1 MPTKSVSV
9 PLVSRGGGGAE
20 LTRQLSSTH
29 ASPRFSFSSGVLPS
43 LGARSDR
50 HVRLRR
56 FIVSPYDRR
65 YKLWNNSLI
74 LLVIYSA
81 WVTPF
86 EFGFIPEPTGTL
98 AVADNA
104 VNAFFAVDIVLT
116 FFVAYTDPKTFLLQ
130 DDPRKIALRYTTTW
144 FVLDVLATIPT
155 ELARRILPPDLRSY
169 GFFGILRLW
178 RLHRVG
184 VLFARLEKDRK
195 FSYFWVRCVK
205 LVCVQ
210 NLKNSQHYILEKNLS
225 SSSSS
230 PPPPSWLQVTLFA
243 VHCSACFYYLL
254 ADRYPDPT
262 NTWIS
267 AYMPNF
273 HKASIWSRYVASMY
287 WSITTLSTVGYG
299 DMHAENSGEMVFT
312 TAYMLFNLG
321 LTAYIIGNMT
331 NLVVHGTSRT
341 RKFRDMIQA
350 ATSFAQ
356 RHQLPARLQE
366 QMVSHLSLKFR
377 TNSEGLHQ
385 QETFEALPKAIRS
398 SISHHLFFGLVQNV
412 YLFEGVSNDLIFQLV
427 SEMNAEYFAPRE
439 DIILQNEAPADFYII
454 VSGSMLAGMAKSGDV
469 VGEIGVLCYRPQLFT
484 ARTRSLC
491 QLLRLDRASFLRIIQ
506 SNIADG
512 TIVMNN
518 LIQYLRDKKDIA
530 AISAVAKEIDDMLA
544 RGQMDFPITLC
555 FAASK
560 GDSFLLHQLLKRGL
574 DPNESDH
581 YGRTALHIAAS
592 NGNEQC
598 VRLLLE
604 NGADSNSRDPE
615 GRVPLWEAL
624 CRRHQTVVQ
633 LLVDAGADLSGG
645 DAAPYARVAVEQN
658 DAALLGEIIRHGGD
672 VTGAC
677 SGDGTTALHRAVIDG
692 NVQMAKLLLEHG
704 ADADAEDVN
713 GLTPRAV
720 AEQGGHAD
728 MQLAFASTTTRQ
740 EPRKTRSTPPTDAT
754 AAIVPL
760 RDSVDAS
767 PSTSRRGRTSSTSSS
782 SARSTPQRM
791 ANFRNT
797 LFGVISSYHA
807 FHHEGG
813 YRGGAAAAERER
825 SSSPALVRVAICCP
839 ESRAGKES
847 SKLVFM
853 PETLRGLLELGAARF
868 GVSPTR
874 VVTSGGADVDDVR
887 LVRDGDHLLLV
898 TDKWVPHENRRS
910 Q

>member
-1 MPTKSVSV
+1 M
-9 PLVSRGGGGAE
+9 
-20 LTRQLSSTH
+20 QLQ
-29 ASPRFSFSSGVLPS
+29 
-43 LGARSDR
+43 ARSDR
-50 HVRLRR
+50 GKQISEARRDRRARETSEVAGAGDDDRRRSDNADHQVRRPAGERHARLRR

-65 YKLWNNSLI
+65 YELWNNYLI
-74 LLVIYSA
+74 LLVVYSA

-86 EFGFIPEPTGTL
+86 EFGFVPEPAGAL
-98 AVADNA
+98 AAADNA

-130 DDPRKIALRYTTTW
+130 DDPRKIALRYITTW
-144 FVLDVLATIPT
+144 FVLDVVATIPT

-184 VLFARLEKDRK
+184 ILFA
-195 FSYFWVRCVK
+195 
-205 LVCVQ
+205 
-210 NLKNSQHYILEKNLS
+210 
-225 SSSSS
+225 
-230 PPPPSWLQVTLFA
+230 
-243 VHCSACFYYLL
+243 
-254 ADRYPDPT
+254 RYPDPT

-299 DMHAENSGEMVFT
+299 DMHAENTGEMVFT
-312 TAYMLFNLG
+312 TTYMLFNLG

-385 QETFEALPKAIRS
+385 QETFEALPKAIKS

-491 QLLRLDRASFLRIIQ
+491 QLLRLDRAAFLRIIQ

-518 LIQYLRDKKDIA
+518 LIQYLREKKEIA
-530 AISAVAKEIDDMLA
+530 SIVAVAKEIDDMLA

-658 DAALLGEIIRHGGD
+658 DAALLGEIVRHGGD
-672 VTGAC
+672 VSGAC
-677 SGDGTTALHRAVIDG
+677 SGDGTTALHRAVLDG
-692 NVQMAKLLLEHG
+692 NVQMARLLLEHG

-728 MQLAFASTTTRQ
+728 MQLAFASATRQ
-740 EPRKTRSTPPTDAT
+740 EPRKARPPPPAS
-754 AAIVPL
+754 AIVPVPL
-760 RDSVDAS
+760 RDGVDSS
-767 PSTSRRGRTSSTSSS
+767 PSSSSRRGRTSSTSAA

-791 ANFRNT
+791 ANFRNS
-797 LFGVISSYHA
+797 LFGVISSSHA

-813 YRGGAAAAERER
+813 YRGGGGGGGAAAERER
-825 SSSPALVRVAICCP
+825 SSSSPPLVRVAISCP
-839 ESRAGKES
+839 ESRGGKDQS

-874 VVTSGGADVDDVR
+874 VVTSGGADVDDAR

-898 TDKWVPHENRRS
+898 TDKWVPPQKS
-910 Q
+910 